1 MTGQTNLPITHT
13 PTIHMVFSSVDLTTP
28 DEKVAAERIASLEDV
43 FLPNAVEVS
52 WEQRD
57 PQKCLGMVQF
67 RDHTVQIAGL
77 SMPLPPAVLDQ
88 TVHVSRWQ
96 PQIKAAMRQHRS
108 HLSLLYTGKC
118 PDPVDKMIALYQ
130 TAHAF
135 DHENLLG
142 VINPNAW
149 TAHPPADFL
158 AAEMIR
164 TYHQNIPFSLWIGY
178 VKFFIDKQH
187 FWLVSRGHHIF
198 DVPDLAY
205 LVQAEEKLEEIIN
218 HFINIFYYIY
228 EQDVVVTAGDT
239 LAIQGSNTTMQFS
252 EVEEGADFL
261 MGPSGTL
268 VIEKVRQDEG

>member
-1 MTGQTNLPITHT
+1 MTAQTNLPISYT
-13 PTIHMVFSSVDLTTP
+13 PAIHLVFSNPDLVTP
-28 DEKVAAERIASLEDV
+28 DENTLAERFASLEDISPSDV
-43 FLPNAVEVS
+43 VNVQ

-57 PQKCLGMVQF
+57 SHKCLGRIQY
-67 RDHTVQIAGL
+67 RDHAVQVTGL
-77 SMPLPPAVLDQ
+77 SMPLPPATMDQ

-96 PQIKAAMRQHRS
+96 PQIKAAIRQHLS
-108 HLSLLYTGKC
+108 HLSLLYTGTN
-118 PDPVDKMIALYQ
+118 PDPVEKMIALYH
-130 TAHAF
+130 TAHAL

-158 AAEMIR
+158 TAESIQAYR
-164 TYHQNIPFSLWIGY
+164 QNIPFSLWIGY

-187 FWLVSRGHHIF
+187 FWLTSKGHHIF

-205 LVQAEEKLEEIIN
+205 LIQADEKLDEIIN
-218 HFINIFYYIY
+218 HFNNIFYFIY

-239 LAIQGSNTTMQFS
+239 LAIEGANVTMKFS

-268 VIEKVRQDEG
+268 IIEKTRQDEN

>member
-1 MTGQTNLPITHT
+1 MTAQTNLPITYT
-13 PTIHMVFSSVDLTTP
+13 PTIHLVFSNPDLVTP
-28 DEKVAAERIASLEDV
+28 DEKTLAERFASLEDIS
-43 FLPNAVEVS
+43 PTEVVDMQ

-57 PQKCLGMVQF
+57 SYKCLGRVQF
-67 RDHTVQIAGL
+67 RDHAVQVTGL
-77 SMPLPPAVLDQ
+77 SMPLPPAAMDQ

-108 HLSLLYTGKC
+108 HLSLLYTGTNL
-118 PDPVDKMIALYQ
+118 DPVEKMIALYH

-158 AAEMIR
+158 TAESIHAYR
-164 TYHQNIPFSLWIGY
+164 QNIPFSLWIGY

-187 FWLVSRGHHIF
+187 FWLTSKGHHIF
-198 DVPDLAY
+198 DVPDMAY
-205 LVQAEEKLEEIIN
+205 LIQADEKLDEIIN
-218 HFINIFYYIY
+218 HFNNIFYFIY

-239 LAIQGSNTTMQFS
+239 LAIEGGNVTMKFS

-268 VIEKVRQDEG
+268 VIEKVKLDEG

>member
-1 MTGQTNLPITHT
+1 MTVQTNLPITHT
-13 PTIHMVFSSVDLTTP
+13 PTIYMVFSSVDLTTP
-28 DEKVAAERIASLEDV
+28 DENTIAERIASTEDSSPLNV
-43 FLPNAVEVS
+43 VDVR
-52 WEQRD
+52 WEQRN

-67 RDHTVQIAGL
+67 RDHKVQFTGL
-77 SMPLPPAVLDQ
+77 SMPLPPVVMDQ

-96 PQIKAAMRQHRS
+96 PQIKAAMRQHLS
-108 HLSLLYTGKC
+108 HLSLQYTGKN
-118 PDPVDKMIALYQ
+118 PDPVEKMIAMYQ

-158 AAEMIR
+158 NADMIR

-187 FWLVSRGHHIF
+187 FWLLSRGHHIF

-205 LVQAEEKLEEIIN
+205 LVQADEKLDEIIN
-218 HFINIFYYIY
+218 HFINVFYYIY

-239 LAIQGSNTTMQFS
+239 LAIQGTNATMQFS

-268 VIEKVRQDEG
+268 VIEKIRGDEG